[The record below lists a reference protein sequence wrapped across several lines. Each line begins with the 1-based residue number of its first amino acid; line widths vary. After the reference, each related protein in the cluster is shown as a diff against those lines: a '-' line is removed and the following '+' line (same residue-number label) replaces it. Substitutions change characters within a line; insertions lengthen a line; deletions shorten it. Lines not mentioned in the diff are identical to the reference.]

1 MRFERHSR
9 TARAYGGALMA
20 DKTKRAKPKNPK
32 VPTKATPRDA
42 AKPTPKPAVD
52 SKEAQ
57 AARNRA
63 RERSGSED

>member
-1 MRFERHSR
+1 
-9 TARAYGGALMA
+9 MA
-20 DKTKRAKPKNPK
+20 DKTKRAKTKDPKG
-32 VPTKATPRDA
+32 A
-42 AKPTPKPAVD
+42 AKAAPREATKPAPTPAVD

>member
-1 MRFERHSR
+1 
-9 TARAYGGALMA
+9 MA
-20 DKTKRAKPKNPK
+20 DKTKRAKPKDP
-32 VPTKATPRDA
+32 KATPREA

>member
-1 MRFERHSR
+1 V
-9 TARAYGGALMA
+9 ALMA
-20 DKTKRAKPKNPK
+20 DKTKRAKPKDPK
-32 VPTKATPRDA
+32 APTKATPRDA
-42 AKPTPKPAVD
+42 AKPSPRPAVD